1 LDAEQRKANSRTV
14 KKAVVVVIG
23 MFAFGFALIPLYNV
37 ICEKLGINGQTE
49 QVSKAVAAKV
59 KPDLQRSITVKFY
72 SHVNSGLNW
81 EFEPAVDQVSVHPG
95 KLTRVE
101 YIATNRTGAETVGR
115 ATFRISPPEAARF
128 FKKSECFCFTQ
139 QKLKGGQ
146 RRRMPLVFYID
157 PKISKRIDSIILSY
171 SFQNAAQYA
180 KK

>member
-1 LDAEQRKANSRTV
+1 
-14 KKAVVVVIG
+14 
-23 MFAFGFALIPLYNV
+23 MFAFGFALIPLYNT

-59 KPDLQRSITVKFY
+59 KADLSRNITVKFY
-72 SHVNSGLNW
+72 SHVNSGLDW
-81 EFEPAVDQVSVHPG
+81 EFEPAMDQISVHPG

-101 YIATNRTGAETVGR
+101 YIATNRTGSDTVGT

-139 QKLKGGQ
+139 QKLKAKE

-157 PKISKRIDSIILSY
+157 PKISRQVDSITLSY
-171 SFQNAAQYA
+171 SFQNAARYA
-180 KK
+180 NK